1 MSEAFDALKT
11 ELTSALILTRPDLR
25 KPFIL
30 NTDAIGAALSQIQ
43 NGQEKVLAYASK
55 VLSKP
60 ERRFCVTQKEL
71 LAVVT
76 FIKHLDTSCMDASFL

>member
-11 ELTSALILTRPDLR
+11 KLTSALILTRPDLS

-30 NTDAIGAALSQIQ
+30 NTDASQNAIGAALSQIQ

-55 VLSKP
+55 VLSKS
-60 ERRFCVTQKEL
+60 ERRFCVTRKE
-71 LAVVT
+71 
-76 FIKHLDTSCMDASFL
+76 